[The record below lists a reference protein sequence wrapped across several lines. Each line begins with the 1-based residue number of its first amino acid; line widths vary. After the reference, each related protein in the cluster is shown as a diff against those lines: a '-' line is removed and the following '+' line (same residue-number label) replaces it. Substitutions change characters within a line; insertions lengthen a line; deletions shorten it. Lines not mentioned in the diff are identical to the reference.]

1 MKVLSYICLSG
12 VRISYCRHRDDDDY
26 DDDNNNNNTGSII
39 ESHVIYAL
47 TRIKRKKAGSEHLKS
62 HGNYAECHVVE
73 HSPRSIPYSSIS

>member
-1 MKVLSYICLSG
+1 MRVLSYICLSE
-12 VRISYCRHRDDDDY
+12 VRISYCWHDCDN
-26 DDDNNNNNTGSII
+26 NNNNNTGSII